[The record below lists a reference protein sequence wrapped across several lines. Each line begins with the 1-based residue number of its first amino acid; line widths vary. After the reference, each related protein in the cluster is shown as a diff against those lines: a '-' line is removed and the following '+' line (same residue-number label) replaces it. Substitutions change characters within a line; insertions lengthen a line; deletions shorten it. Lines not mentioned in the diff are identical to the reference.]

1 MSSNNA
7 LNNSQKNNPHNSSL
21 RNHPHNSSQKN
32 LISDISQRGN
42 TTSVPLSGRI
52 PPLNLRNIT
61 ENQSLPI
68 HNDKERFNSWPEDAD
83 YLLEN
88 IRCNSIILSD
98 YHKTQYFVLQSR
110 LKYFRIPI
118 IIISAFA
125 SVLNIGLQPYLDQ
138 SYISVLCAMLS
149 LITGLIGSIELFLQ
163 VQKKMENELM
173 NSRDFYLNAID
184 IYKVLSLE
192 PEHRNGD
199 GLKYLDGKFAVY
211 CKMIENSNI
220 INKSIQDQLAPI
232 DSNMIEKI
240 LSNTSCNGDVISV
253 VSSKHYGD
261 SGANGSTKKPRNSIY
276 KSMAIKKEKRNN
288 TWTEQFMSYFFNQP
302 IAVKESRELKR
313 SGSFD
318 NMLQKYDERL
328 RSSSINTMNNPYKP
342 SISNLYRSSPR
353 QSPAYKNSDME
364 SVVSDMDSIDTTE
377 RFDIYCK
384 IIEKAEL
391 FDDEI
396 LEEIAQIMSFNN
408 EIFSLEERVR
418 IYCHILQH
426 QDSIGGKNVMNGLK
440 NILIGDYFQR
450 KPKNEPMDMENQL
463 KLFKSLMYFKD
474 ALGPSTIEKI
484 KQFMMQN
491 VKNQSKSSS
500 EIKQG
505 MMQKLFNMN
514 FQGPRPTDPKNE
526 DIETGKDISRNDIDK
541 YIKQQIS
548 EIFNY
553 EDNSIPL
560 VPLNRGSRSRTNSVN
575 KSEKYDGK
583 TSLMS
588 MKKMFDPIIDSSRQG
603 TPIKIHKKNSDNS
616 KTGETK
622 TRGSS
627 WTKYLR
633 GNREDVPEPRRF
645 SGYGKPSPHPSTM
658 SLAQKNTEPEKHSSS
673 DSEDWISYSNHGA
686 PIDFI
691 VPSHPETKSTS
702 EFGVEGYTERSTP
715 DPNATV
721 LRTSALGSSDQ
732 TSPVTKLPLKLV
744 VEGLRPSDQ
753 NIIMVTTELADSITG
768 KTTPPSAPISTH
780 AHFTT
785 DSSSVNLFTPGDI

>member
-7 LNNSQKNNPHNSSL
+7 LSSSQKNNHHNSSL

-32 LISDISQRGN
+32 LMNDISQRGN
-42 TTSVPLSGRI
+42 TANIPLSGRI

-61 ENQSLPI
+61 EIQSLPSQ

-98 YHKTQYFVLQSR
+98 YHKSQYFILQSR

-240 LSNTSCNGDVISV
+240 LSNTSCTGDANSMI
-253 VSSKHYGD
+253 SSKHYGD

-276 KSMAIKKEKRNN
+276 KSMATKKEKRSN
-288 TWTEQFMSYFFNQP
+288 TWTEQFISYFFNQP
-302 IAVKESRELKR
+302 VVKESRELKR

-328 RSSSINTMNNPYKP
+328 RSSSVNTMNNAYKP
-342 SISNLYRSSPR
+342 SINNLYRSSPR
-353 QSPAYKNSDME
+353 HSPAYKNSDME
-364 SVVSDMDSIDTTE
+364 SVISDMDSIDTTE

-396 LEEIAQIMSFNN
+396 LEEIAEIMSFNN
-408 EIFSLEERVR
+408 EIFSLEERVK

-426 QDSIGGKNVMNGLK
+426 QDAIGGKNVMNGLK
-440 NILIGDYFQR
+440 NILIGDYFHR
-450 KPKNEPMDMENQL
+450 KTKNEPMDMENQL
-463 KLFKSLMYFKD
+463 KLFKSLMFFKD

-484 KQFMMQN
+484 KQLMMQN

-514 FQGPRPTDPKNE
+514 FQGPRITEPKNE
-526 DIETGKDISRNDIDK
+526 DIETGKDISKNDIDK

-553 EDNSIPL
+553 EDNAIPL
-560 VPLNRGSRSRTNSVN
+560 VPLNRISRSRANSEN
-575 KSEKYDGK
+575 KTLKHSEKYGGK
-583 TSLMS
+583 TSLTS
-588 MKKMFDPIIDSSRQG
+588 MKKMFDPMFDSSRQC
-603 TPIKIHKKNSDNS
+603 TPTKNHKKSSGNST
-616 KTGETK
+616 TGETK
-622 TRGSS
+622 QRNSS
-627 WTKYLR
+627 WSKYLH
-633 GNREDVPEPRRF
+633 GNREDIPENRRF
-645 SGYGKPSPHPSTM
+645 SGYGKPSPHPSAA

-686 PIDFI
+686 TTGFI
-691 VPSHPETKSTS
+691 FPSHSETKSPPDDVFTTLPEAS
-702 EFGVEGYTERSTP
+702 VTNSNKLTEP
-715 DPNATV
+715 
-721 LRTSALGSSDQ
+721 
-732 TSPVTKLPLKLV
+732 
-744 VEGLRPSDQ
+744 Q
-753 NIIMVTTELADSITG
+753 NIIIVTTELADSIPET
-768 KTTPPSAPISTH
+768 TTPPSAPISTH

-785 DSSSVNLFTPGDI
+785 EAIAEGYDTSVNLFTPGNI

>member
-1 MSSNNA
+1 M
-7 LNNSQKNNPHNSSL
+7 
-21 RNHPHNSSQKN
+21 
-32 LISDISQRGN
+32 SDISQRGN
-42 TTSVPLSGRI
+42 TTSVPLSGRVQ
-52 PPLNLRNIT
+52 PLNLRNIT
-61 ENQSLPI
+61 EIQPLPPQY
-68 HNDKERFNSWPEDAD
+68 NDKERLNSWPEDAD

-98 YHKTQYFVLQSR
+98 YHKTQYFILQSR

-240 LSNTSCNGDVISV
+240 LSNTSCNGDTHSMI
-253 VSSKHYGD
+253 SSKQYGD

-276 KSMAIKKEKRNN
+276 KSMATKKEKRAN

-302 IAVKESRELKR
+302 VVKESRELKR
-313 SGSFD
+313 SSSFD

-328 RSSSINTMNNPYKP
+328 RSSSINAMNNAYKP
-342 SISNLYRSSPR
+342 SKSNLYRSYPI
-353 QSPAYKNSDME
+353 QSTVYKNSDIE

-384 IIEKAEL
+384 IIEKSEL

-426 QDSIGGKNVMNGLK
+426 QDAIGGKNVMNGLK

-450 KPKNEPMDMENQL
+450 KTKNEPMDMENQL
-463 KLFKSLMYFKD
+463 KLFKSLMFFKD

-514 FQGPRPTDPKNE
+514 FQGPRPMDPKNE

-553 EDNSIPL
+553 EDTAIPL
-560 VPLNRGSRSRTNSVN
+560 VALNRISRSRANSEN
-575 KSEKYDGK
+575 KNEKNTYSEKYGGK
-583 TSLMS
+583 TSLANV
-588 MKKMFDPIIDSSRQG
+588 KKLFDPMFDSSRQG
-603 TPIKIHKKNSDNS
+603 TPTKTHKKGFENSN
-616 KTGETK
+616 TGTGDTK
-622 TRGSS
+622 QRNSS
-627 WTKYLR
+627 WSKSSR
-633 GNREDVPEPRRF
+633 
-645 SGYGKPSPHPSTM
+645 GKPSPHPSTA
-658 SLAQKNTEPEKHSSS
+658 SLAQKNIEPEKHSSS
-673 DSEDWISYSNHGA
+673 DSEDWASYSNHGA
-686 PIDFI
+686 PNSFTF
-691 VPSHPETKSTS
+691 PSHPETKSP
-702 EFGVEGYTERSTP
+702 P
-715 DPNATV
+715 DAATTM
-721 LRTSALGSSDQ
+721 LPAES
-732 TSPVTKLPLKLV
+732 VTNSNKLLEP
-744 VEGLRPSDQ
+744 Q
-753 NIIMVTTELADSITG
+753 NIIIVTTELADSITG
-768 KTTPPSAPISTH
+768 KTTPPLAPISTH
-780 AHFTT
+780 AHFIT
-785 DSSSVNLFTPGDI
+785 DSSVNLFTPGNI

>member
-1 MSSNNA
+1 
-7 LNNSQKNNPHNSSL
+7 L
-21 RNHPHNSSQKN
+21 RNVA
-32 LISDISQRGN
+32 DIQ
-42 TTSVPLSGRI
+42 PL
-52 PPLNLRNIT
+52 PPL
-61 ENQSLPI
+61 
-68 HNDKERFNSWPEDAD
+68 HNDKERLNSWPEDAD

-98 YHKTQYFVLQSR
+98 YHKTQYFILQSR

-240 LSNTSCNGDVISV
+240 LSNTSCNGDAISM
-253 VSSKHYGD
+253 VSSKYYGD

-276 KSMAIKKEKRNN
+276 KSMATKKEKRSN

-302 IAVKESRELKR
+302 VVKESRELKR
-313 SGSFD
+313 SSSFD

-328 RSSSINTMNNPYKP
+328 RSSSINAMNNAYKP
-342 SISNLYRSSPR
+342 SKSNLYRSSPIL
-353 QSPAYKNSDME
+353 STAYKNSDLE
-364 SVVSDMDSIDTTE
+364 SVVSDMDSVDTTE

-384 IIEKAEL
+384 IIEKSEL

-426 QDSIGGKNVMNGLK
+426 QDAIGGKNVMNGLK

-450 KPKNEPMDMENQL
+450 KTKNEPMDMENQL
-463 KLFKSLMYFKD
+463 KLFKSLMFFKD

-514 FQGPRPTDPKNE
+514 FQGPRPMDPKNE
-526 DIETGKDISRNDIDK
+526 DIETGKDISKNDIDK

-553 EDNSIPL
+553 EDTAIPL
-560 VPLNRGSRSRTNSVN
+560 VALNRMSRSRANSEN
-575 KSEKYDGK
+575 KNEKNTYSEKYGGK
-583 TSLMS
+583 TSLTNI
-588 MKKMFDPIIDSSRQG
+588 KKMFDPMFDSSRQG
-603 TPIKIHKKNSDNS
+603 TPRKTHTKGFDNS
-616 KTGETK
+616 NTGDTK
-622 TRGSS
+622 QRNSS
-627 WTKYLR
+627 WSKSSR
-633 GNREDVPEPRRF
+633 
-645 SGYGKPSPHPSTM
+645 GKPSPHPSTA
-658 SLAQKNTEPEKHSSS
+658 SLAQKNIQPEKHSSS
-673 DSEDWISYSNHGA
+673 DSEDWASYSNHGA
-686 PIDFI
+686 PNSFTF
-691 VPSHPETKSTS
+691 PSHPETKSP
-702 EFGVEGYTERSTP
+702 P
-715 DPNATV
+715 DAATTM
-721 LRTSALGSSDQ
+721 LPAES
-732 TSPVTKLPLKLV
+732 VTNSNKLLEP
-744 VEGLRPSDQ
+744 Q
-753 NIIMVTTELADSITG
+753 NIIIVTTELADSITG
-768 KTTPPSAPISTH
+768 KTTPPLAPISTH
-780 AHFTT
+780 AHFIT
-785 DSSSVNLFTPGDI
+785 DSSVNLFTPGNI

>member
-42 TTSVPLSGRI
+42 TTSVPLSGRM
-52 PPLNLRNIT
+52 PPLNLRNEI
-61 ENQSLPI
+61 QPLPQ

-240 LSNTSCNGDVISV
+240 LSNTSCNGDVHSM

-261 SGANGSTKKPRNSIY
+261 SGANTSKKPRNSIY
-276 KSMAIKKEKRNN
+276 KSMAIKKEKRSN

-302 IAVKESRELKR
+302 VAVKESRELKR

-328 RSSSINTMNNPYKP
+328 RSSSVSAMNKP
-342 SISNLYRSSPR
+342 SISNLYRSSSPI

-560 VPLNRGSRSRTNSVN
+560 VPLNSGSRSRTNSVN
-575 KSEKYDGK
+575 RSEKYGGK

-588 MKKMFDPIIDSSRQG
+588 MKKMFDPMIDSSRQG
-603 TPIKIHKKNSDNS
+603 TPINNHKKNYGNSNTSD
-616 KTGETK
+616 TK

-627 WTKYLR
+627 WSKYLR
-633 GNREDVPEPRRF
+633 GNREDVPENRRF

-715 DPNATV
+715 D
-721 LRTSALGSSDQ
+721 
-732 TSPVTKLPLKLV
+732 
-744 VEGLRPSDQ
+744 Q

>member
-7 LNNSQKNNPHNSSL
+7 SNNSQKNNPHNSSL

-32 LISDISQRGN
+32 LMSDISQRGN
-42 TTSVPLSGRI
+42 TTSVPLSGRM
-52 PPLNLRNIT
+52 PPLNLRNEI
-61 ENQSLPI
+61 QPLPPQY
-68 HNDKERFNSWPEDAD
+68 NDKERLNSWPEDAD

-240 LSNTSCNGDVISV
+240 LSNTSCNGDAISM
-253 VSSKHYGD
+253 VSSKQYGD
-261 SGANGSTKKPRNSIY
+261 SGANTSTKKPRNSIY
-276 KSMAIKKEKRNN
+276 KSMATKKEKRAN
-288 TWTEQFMSYFFNQP
+288 TWTEHFMSYFFNQP
-302 IAVKESRELKR
+302 VAVKESRELKR
-313 SGSFD
+313 SSSFD

-328 RSSSINTMNNPYKP
+328 RSSSINTMNNAYKP
-342 SISNLYRSSPR
+342 SKSSLYRSSPR
-353 QSPAYKNSDME
+353 NSPAYKNSDLE

-408 EIFSLEERVR
+408 EIFSLEERVK

-426 QDSIGGKNVMNGLK
+426 QDAIGGKNIMNGLK

-450 KPKNEPMDMENQL
+450 KTKNEPMDMENQL
-463 KLFKSLMYFKD
+463 KLFKSLMFFKD

-514 FQGPRPTDPKNE
+514 FQGPRPMDPKNE

-560 VPLNRGSRSRTNSVN
+560 VPLSRVSRSRTNSEN
-575 KSEKYDGK
+575 KSLNYSEKNGGR
-583 TSLMS
+583 TSLTNI
-588 MKKMFDPIIDSSRQG
+588 KKMFDPMFDSSRQG
-603 TPIKIHKKNSDNS
+603 TPTKSHKKGFDNS
-616 KTGETK
+616 NTSDTK
-622 TRGSS
+622 QRNSS
-627 WTKYLR
+627 WTKSSR
-633 GNREDVPEPRRF
+633 
-645 SGYGKPSPHPSTM
+645 GKPSPHHSSA

-673 DSEDWISYSNHGA
+673 DSEDWASYSNHGA
-686 PIDFI
+686 PTGFTF
-691 VPSHPETKSTS
+691 PSHPETKSP
-702 EFGVEGYTERSTP
+702 P
-715 DPNATV
+715 DAATTT
-721 LRTSALGSSDQ
+721 LPAAS
-732 TSPVTKLPLKLV
+732 VTNSNKLLEP
-744 VEGLRPSDQ
+744 Q
-753 NIIMVTTELADSITG
+753 NIIIVTTELADSITG
-768 KTTPPSAPISTH
+768 KTTPPLAPISTH
-780 AHFTT
+780 RDDVPTKDVTSRFGGDANFTT
-785 DSSSVNLFTPGDI
+785 DSSVNLFTSGNI